1 MGLVNRLRGP
11 PPVVLTQGAWGGG
24 LRVCIS
30 NQLHFENHCTELI
43 SARLLRMP
51 PKAVLGLAPFPPDV
65 TSNGL

>member
-30 NQLHFENHCTELI
+30 NQLHFENH
-43 SARLLRMP
+43 LLSSSP
-51 PKAVLGLAPFPPDV
+51 PGFCGCHSKLC
-65 TSNGL
+65 